1 MDAVIASAALVYPHI
16 DPVLVRIG
24 PFAIRWYALAYLA
37 GLLFGWWALRRMVGP
52 AGLRARPE
60 QVDDFLLLATLGV
73 VIGGRLGYVFFY
85 YPSLYLADPV
95 EILRLWDGG
104 MSFHGGLLGVV
115 AAMIVWTRRVGV
127 PFFAFAD
134 LVATVA
140 PVGLFLG
147 RLANFINGELWGR
160 PSDVPW
166 AMVFPRDPLGLPRH
180 PSQLYEAALEGVLL
194 FVVLQFLFWKRP
206 AVRRRRG
213 MLSGLFLAGYG
224 ILRFLVEFFRQ
235 PDSFLGFVLGPFS
248 MGQLLSSVMILAGLA
263 IVLRARRRP
272 IGGHASS

>member
-1 MDAVIASAALVYPHI
+1 MDAVIASATLAYPHI

-24 PFAIRWYALAYLA
+24 PFAIRWYSLAYLA
-37 GLLFGWWALRRMVGP
+37 GLLFGWWALRRMVKP
-52 AGLRARPE
+52 AGLPVRPE
-60 QVDDFLLLATLGV
+60 QVDDYLLLATLGV
-73 VIGGRLGYVFFY
+73 VLGGRLGYVLFY

-115 AAMIVWTRRVGV
+115 LATIYWTRRVGV
-127 PFFAFAD
+127 TFFAFAD

-160 PSDVPW
+160 PTDLPW

-180 PSQLYEAALEGVLL
+180 PSQLYEAALEGLLL
-194 FVVLQFLFWKRP
+194 FALLQFLFWKRP
-206 AVRRRRG
+206 AVRHRQG
-213 MLSGLFLAGYG
+213 MLSGLFLVGYG
-224 ILRFLVEFFRQ
+224 VLRFIVEFFRE

-248 MGQLLSSVMILAGLA
+248 MGQLLSSVMIVAGLA
-263 IVLRARRRP
+263 IIARARRQP
-272 IGGHASS
+272 IAGPQSS